1 MKSAAICLNF
11 LQQNFSFLLHKLV
24 IFARGILIFC
34 RSFSTFGRE
43 ILAEKFRRILF
54 FFAGNSRVPESLL
67 NEEDIPGA
75 KLVKPIKKCSCAVL
89 RR

>member
-1 MKSAAICLNF
+1 MKSAAIYISF

-34 RSFSTFGRE
+34 RRISTFGRG
-43 ILAEKFRRILF
+43 IFAEKFRRNF

-75 KLVKPIKKCSCAVL
+75 KLVKPIEKCSCAVL